1 MNKKIS
7 LIVLCVL
14 SIVAIAVGFSISKVK
29 TSAAYAGMQ
38 LQTINNLSK
47 YGVTIEGAL
56 SPGFKEKVAGSFS
69 VPTHIADDLEKY
81 SVVLSNRSPQHV
93 LAMTVVWRFE
103 GSTGKSIPH
112 ISTIEAIDGTLN
124 NVSHNL
130 IQAGTSRVFC
140 LLANNG
146 GLDTSYGQT
155 TTIKDDEY
163 TQSRRNQLNDLLA
176 RSTKWSIEID
186 SILLSNGLFV
196 GRDTVGR
203 VDTLKSKIQGARDLA
218 AELLSKSNDVGA
230 LLAHAQAVTNV
241 SREDLEKKYPDIR
254 ARLKS
259 PAYFYEESRRQ
270 FALRVLAERNTS
282 GQTAAL
288 DFVNNSLKNQVAIV
302 RKID

>member
-1 MNKKIS
+1 M
-7 LIVLCVL
+7 
-14 SIVAIAVGFSISKVK
+14 SKAK
-29 TSAAYAGMQ
+29 SSAAYAGMQ
-38 LQTINNLSK
+38 LQTINNLTK
-47 YGVTIEGAL
+47 YGVTIEGPL
-56 SPGFKEKVAGSFS
+56 SSGFKEKVAESFS
-69 VPTHIADDLEKY
+69 APTHVESDLEKY

-103 GSTGKSIPH
+103 GAAGKSIPH
-112 ISTIEAIDGTLN
+112 ITTIEAIDGTLN

-130 IQAGTSRVFC
+130 IQAGTSRAFC

-146 GLDTSYGQT
+146 GLDTPYGQA

-196 GRDTVGR
+196 GRDTAGR
-203 VDTLKSKIQGARDLA
+203 FDTLKSKIQGARDLA
-218 AELLSKSNDVGA
+218 AELQGKSNDAGSF
-230 LLAHAQAVTNV
+230 LAHAQAVTGV
-241 SREDLEKKYPDIR
+241 SREDLEKKYLDIR

-270 FALRVLAERNTS
+270 FALRVLAERNSS
-282 GQTAAL
+282 GQAAAL

-302 RKID
+302 RKTD

>member
-1 MNKKIS
+1 M
-7 LIVLCVL
+7 
-14 SIVAIAVGFSISKVK
+14 
-29 TSAAYAGMQ
+29 
-38 LQTINNLSK
+38 
-47 YGVTIEGAL
+47 
-56 SPGFKEKVAGSFS
+56 
-69 VPTHIADDLEKY
+69 
-81 SVVLSNRSPQHV
+81 
-93 LAMTVVWRFE
+93 
-103 GSTGKSIPH
+103 
-112 ISTIEAIDGTLN
+112 
-124 NVSHNL
+124 
-130 IQAGTSRVFC
+130 
-140 LLANNG
+140 
-146 GLDTSYGQT
+146 
-155 TTIKDDEY
+155 
-163 TQSRRNQLNDLLA
+163 NDLLA

-218 AELLSKSNDVGA
+218 AELQSKSNDIGSF
-230 LLAHAQAVTNV
+230 LAHAQAVTGV

-288 DFVNNSLKNQVAIV
+288 DFVNNSLKNQVAVV

>member
-1 MNKKIS
+1 
-7 LIVLCVL
+7 
-14 SIVAIAVGFSISKVK
+14 
-29 TSAAYAGMQ
+29 MQ

-56 SPGFKEKVAGSFS
+56 SPDFKENVTRSFS
-69 VPTHIADDLEKY
+69 APMHIASDLEKY

-103 GSTGKSIPH
+103 GAAGKPIPH
-112 ISTIEAIDGTLN
+112 ISTIEAVDGTLN

-146 GLDTSYGQT
+146 GLDTPYGQA

-218 AELLSKSNDVGA
+218 AELQSKSNDIGSF
-230 LLAHAQAVTNV
+230 LAHAQAVTGV

-270 FALRVLAERNTS
+270 FALRVLAEHNTS

-288 DFVNNSLKNQVAIV
+288 DFVNNSLKNQVAVV